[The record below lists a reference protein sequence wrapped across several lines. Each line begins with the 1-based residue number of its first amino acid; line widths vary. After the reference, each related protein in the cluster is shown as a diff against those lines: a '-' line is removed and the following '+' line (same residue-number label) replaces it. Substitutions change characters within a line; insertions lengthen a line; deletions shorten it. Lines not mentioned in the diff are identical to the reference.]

1 MPESAK
7 LPPMPGIAPPGRV
20 IQMTPVAPA
29 QPKQQP

>member
-20 IQMTPVAPA
+20 IQMPVTPA
-29 QPKQQP
+29 QPIRQP